1 MRNKLKTVHFF
12 ALFVIFLGHGCII
25 PESNHVAP
33 DFYLL
38 SDLALPAEQT
48 PIDTELTFYLREIE
62 LPRYLKEP
70 RMVTRPSE
78 HTIQFREGKRWGE
91 PLEDGISRAVSLNIQ
106 NQVSKSQ
113 FSIFPNRRKDGLA
126 WDLSISFSSFE
137 RIGREVVVAAK
148 WEAKKTGAELV
159 TGSFVQKTE
168 VHQSDSVKEE
178 ITALN
183 HALFELSSKL
193 IKTLPVK

>member
-1 MRNKLKTVHFF
+1 MRNKLKTVHFL

-48 PIDTELTFYLREIE
+48 PLDTELTFYLREIE

-70 RMVTRPSE
+70 RMVSRPSE
-78 HTIQFREGKRWGE
+78 HTIQFRESKRWGE

-137 RIGREVVVAAK
+137 RIGQEVVVAAK
-148 WEAKKTGAELV
+148 WEAKKKGAEFV

-168 VHQSDSVKEE
+168 VHQSDSVEEE
-178 ITALN
+178 IAALN

-193 IKTLPVK
+193 TETLPVK

>member
-1 MRNKLKTVHFF
+1 MRNNLKTVHFF

-38 SDLALPAEQT
+38 SDLALPSEQS
-48 PIDTELTFYLREIE
+48 PHDTELTFYLREIE

-70 RMVTRPSE
+70 RMVIRPSE
-78 HTIQFREGKRWGE
+78 HTIKFRESERWGE

-113 FSIFPNRRKDGLA
+113 FSIFPNRRKEGLA

-137 RIGREVVVAAK
+137 LIGQEVVVVAK
-148 WEAKKTGAELV
+148 WEAKKKGAELIS
-159 TGSFVQKTE
+159 GSFVQKTE
-168 VHQSDSVKEE
+168 INQSDSVDQE

-183 HALFELSSKL
+183 HALFEISSEL
-193 IKTLPVK
+193 IKTLTVE

>member
-1 MRNKLKTVHFF
+1 MRNNLKTVHFF

-38 SDLALPAEQT
+38 SDLALPTEQT
-48 PIDTELTFYLREIE
+48 PHDAELTFYLREIE

-70 RMVTRPSE
+70 RMVIRPSE
-78 HTIQFREGKRWGE
+78 HTIQFRESERWGE

-113 FSIFPNRRKDGLA
+113 FSIFPNRRKEGLD

-137 RIGREVVVAAK
+137 LIGQEVVVVAK
-148 WEAKKTGAELV
+148 WEAKKKGAELI

-168 VHQSDSVKEE
+168 INQSDSVDQE
-178 ITALN
+178 ISALN
-183 HALFELSSKL
+183 HSLLELSFELTKTLL
-193 IKTLPVK
+193 IK

>member
-1 MRNKLKTVHFF
+1 MRNNLKTVHFF

-48 PIDTELTFYLREIE
+48 PHDTELTFYLREIE

-70 RMVTRPSE
+70 RMVIRPSE
-78 HTIQFREGKRWGE
+78 HTIQFRESERWGE

-113 FSIFPNRRKDGLA
+113 FSIFPNRRKEGLD

-137 RIGREVVVAAK
+137 LIGQEVVVVAK
-148 WEAKKTGAELV
+148 WEAKKKGAELI
-159 TGSFVQKTE
+159 TGSFAQKTE
-168 VHQSDSVKEE
+168 INQSDSVDQE
-178 ITALN
+178 ISALN
-183 HALFELSSKL
+183 HSLFELSSEL
-193 IKTLPVK
+193 IKTLLVK

>member
-1 MRNKLKTVHFF
+1 MRNNLKTVHFF

-48 PIDTELTFYLREIE
+48 PHDTELTFYLREVE

-70 RMVTRPSE
+70 RMVIRPSE
-78 HTIQFREGKRWGE
+78 HTIKFRESERWGE

-113 FSIFPNRRKDGLA
+113 FSIFPNRRKEGLA
-126 WDLSISFSSFE
+126 WDISISFSSFE
-137 RIGREVVVAAK
+137 LIGQEVVVVAK
-148 WEAKKTGAELV
+148 WEAKKKGVELI

-168 VHQSDSVKEE
+168 INKSDSVDQE
-178 ITALN
+178 ITTLN

-193 IKTLPVK
+193 IKTLLVK

>member
-1 MRNKLKTVHFF
+1 MRNNLKTVHFF
-12 ALFVIFLGHGCII
+12 ALFVIVLGQGCII

-33 DFYLL
+33 NFYLL
-38 SDLALPAEQT
+38 SDLALPVEQT
-48 PIDTELTFYLREIE
+48 PHDTELTFYLREIE

-70 RMVTRPSE
+70 RMVIRPSE
-78 HTIQFREGKRWGE
+78 HTIKFRESERWGE

-113 FSIFPNRRKDGLA
+113 FSIFPNRRKEGLA

-137 RIGREVVVAAK
+137 LIGQEVVVVAK
-148 WEAKKTGAELV
+148 WEAKKKGEELI
-159 TGSFVQKTE
+159 TGSFVQKT
-168 VHQSDSVKEE
+168 VINQSDSVDQE
-178 ITALN
+178 ITTLN

-193 IKTLPVK
+193 IKTLRVK

>member
-1 MRNKLKTVHFF
+1 MRNNLKTVHLF
-12 ALFVIFLGHGCII
+12 ALFVILLSHGCII

-38 SDLALPAEQT
+38 SDLTLPAERA
-48 PIDTELTFYLREIE
+48 PHDTEITFYLREIE

-70 RMVTRPSE
+70 RMVIRPSD
-78 HTIQFREGKRWGE
+78 HTIQFRESKRWGE

-113 FSIFPNRRKDGLA
+113 FSIFPNRRKEGLA

-137 RIGREVVVAAK
+137 IIGQEVVVVAK
-148 WEAKKTGAELV
+148 WEAKKKGAELI
-159 TGSFVQKTE
+159 TGSFVQKSE
-168 VHQSDSVKEE
+168 INQSASVEEE

-183 HALFELSSKL
+183 HALFDLSSKL
-193 IKTLPVK
+193 IKTLLVK

>member
-1 MRNKLKTVHFF
+1 MRNNLKTVHFF

-38 SDLALPAEQT
+38 SDLALPAEQN
-48 PIDTELTFYLREIE
+48 PHDAELTFYLREIE

-70 RMVTRPSE
+70 RMVIRPSE
-78 HTIQFREGKRWGE
+78 HTIQFRESERWGE

-113 FSIFPNRRKDGLA
+113 FSIFPNRRKEGLD

-137 RIGREVVVAAK
+137 LIGQEVVVVAK
-148 WEAKKTGAELV
+148 WEAKKKGAELI

-168 VHQSDSVKEE
+168 INQSDSVDQE
-178 ITALN
+178 ISALN
-183 HALFELSSKL
+183 HSLLELSSEL
-193 IKTLPVK
+193 TRTLLVK

>member
-1 MRNKLKTVHFF
+1 MKNNMKAFHFF
-12 ALFVIFLGHGCII
+12 ALFVILLSYGCII

-38 SDLALPAEQT
+38 SGLPLPADQNPQDDEF
-48 PIDTELTFYLREIE
+48 TFYLREIE

-70 RMVTRPSE
+70 RMVIRPSD
-78 HTIQFREGKRWGE
+78 HTVQFRESKRWGE
-91 PLEDGISRAVSLNIQ
+91 PLEDGISRAVALNIQ
-106 NQVSKSQ
+106 NQVRESQ
-113 FSIFPNRRKDGLA
+113 CSIFPNRRKDGLT

-137 RIGREVVVAAK
+137 IMGEEVVVAAK
-148 WEAKKTGAELV
+148 WEAKKKGAELI
-159 TGSFVQKTE
+159 TGSFVHKTQI
-168 VHQSDSVKEE
+168 HDSASVEEE

-193 IKTLPVK
+193 IKSILTK

>member
-1 MRNKLKTVHFF
+1 MKNNLKTVHFF

-48 PIDTELTFYLREIE
+48 PHDTELTFYLREIE
-62 LPRYLKEP
+62 LPRYQKEP
-70 RMVTRPSE
+70 RMVIRPSE
-78 HTIQFREGKRWGE
+78 HTIQFRESDRWGE

-113 FSIFPNRRKDGLA
+113 FSIFPNRRKEDLA

-137 RIGREVVVAAK
+137 LIGQEVVVIAK
-148 WEAKKTGAELV
+148 WEAKKKGAELL

-168 VHQSDSVKEE
+168 ISQSGSVDEE

-193 IKTLPVK
+193 IKALLVK

>member
-1 MRNKLKTVHFF
+1 MRNNLNTVHFF
-12 ALFVIFLGHGCII
+12 ALFLIFLGHGCII

-38 SDLALPAEQT
+38 SDLALPAEQS
-48 PIDTELTFYLREIE
+48 PHDTKLTFYLREIE

-70 RMVTRPSE
+70 RMVIRPSE
-78 HTIQFREGKRWGE
+78 HTIQFRESERWGE

-113 FSIFPNRRKDGLA
+113 FSIFPNRRKEGLA

-137 RIGREVVVAAK
+137 LIGQEVVVVAR
-148 WEAKKTGAELV
+148 WEAKKKGAELI

-168 VHQSDSVKEE
+168 INQSDSVDQE
-178 ITALN
+178 ITTLN

-193 IKTLPVK
+193 IKTLLVK